1 MQNEVLV
8 LNKLP
13 ARLDRLGRDPD
24 MALRPLQS
32 ELEVLPIAK
41 LLNIASDAKVLP
53 KLSFIMDT
61 QRQIEVFIIINRI
74 LRRLALLVLRT

>member
-53 KLSFIMDT
+53 KLSFIKDT